1 LRMAT
6 CGGAAAHRLSGQI
19 GVLRAGA
26 KGDVILLDPRA
37 SAVAAGRDPTVNLVM
52 RETGASVH
60 TVLVGGEIV
69 VRDGQCV
76 RIDEGDLLARLGRR
90 AEQLRPEVE
99 RRQEEMRSRYGPSV
113 EAMYQEVMSSL
124 GNDTRFSGPA
134 SRRRTP
140 TAN

>member
-1 LRMAT
+1 
-6 CGGAAAHRLSGQI
+6 
-19 GVLRAGA
+19 
-26 KGDVILLDPRA
+26 
-37 SAVAAGRDPTVNLVM
+37 
-52 RETGASVH
+52 VH

-124 GNDTRFSGPA
+124 GDDTRFSGPA
-134 SRRRTP
+134 SRWRTS